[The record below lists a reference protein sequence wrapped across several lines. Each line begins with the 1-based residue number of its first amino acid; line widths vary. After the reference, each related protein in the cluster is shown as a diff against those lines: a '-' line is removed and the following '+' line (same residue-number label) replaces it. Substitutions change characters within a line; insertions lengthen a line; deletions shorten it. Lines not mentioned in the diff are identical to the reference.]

1 MKFYVVFCSYIS
13 AIPIEDAEKST
24 HVAIVIT
31 ARGGHIGFLE
41 GCWPNSKEQYM
52 GRLFS
57 EFFGAVFRQE
67 NFEKTSAQMMDEFH
81 RLKSAS

>member
-1 MKFYVVFCSYIS
+1 MEVYKKSNFFLT

-57 EFFGAVFRQE
+57 EFFGSVFRE
-67 NFEKTSAQMMDEFH
+67 ESFEKISAQMLDEFDKMKKI
-81 RLKSAS
+81 R

>member
-1 MKFYVVFCSYIS
+1 MFCAT
-13 AIPIEDAEKST
+13 AIPIEDAEKSS

-41 GCWPNSKEQYM
+41 GWWPNSKEQYM

-57 EFFGAVFRQE
+57 EFFGSVFKE
-67 NFEKTSAQMMDEFH
+67 ESFEKVSAQMLENYK
-81 RLKSAS
+81 LLNK